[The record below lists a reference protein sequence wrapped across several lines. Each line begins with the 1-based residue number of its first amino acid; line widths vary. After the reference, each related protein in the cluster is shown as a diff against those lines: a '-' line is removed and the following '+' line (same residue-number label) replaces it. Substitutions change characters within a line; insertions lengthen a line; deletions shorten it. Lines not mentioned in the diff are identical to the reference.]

1 MLSQLSLQPKHTA
14 FKTARFWYALLL
26 LLPLMCEARDNSFNY
41 SFAAAE
47 TSSEGTN
54 KVSSVSPGNNSGSA
68 CLPAPASLENARML
82 LLTENISSAV
92 VEYARLIVLDSGSV
106 SLNSEYAYALALC
119 GIYDA
124 ALVRL
129 DRIWSRK
136 STHPDAGYLASQ
148 VFQLMGQKQ
157 LAGEFWNETENL
169 KAPIWISAKAPS
181 LLQKYGRKN
190 PTATPANRD
199 ELVADFKRANRLAAQ
214 NALLRSMAL
223 FEEIT
228 TRFPQEYLPF
238 VGYSIALERAGLLLK
253 SAQAIETALSL
264 TGNSPEDA
272 ETKQFLSQ
280 RLIAVRA
287 KINTIKQ
294 QPAMA
299 SAPVKTVERKV
310 KPMMAYAGGMI
321 HPEYINFN
329 VRYGYFISASGN
341 LSMNLGWTGNSEGLY
356 SNLGLLYYQR
366 HKVFVAGLGLSGS
379 FGNGTSV
386 FYLKMSPGLSFMNK
400 KKSASWD
407 IFWDVQVPFSKKYA
421 TTAGFSIGRSF
432 YFGNR

>member
-1 MLSQLSLQPKHTA
+1 MSKLSLQPKRTTLKIA
-14 FKTARFWYALLL
+14 WFCCVFLLL
-26 LLPLMCEARDNSFNY
+26 SLISEARDSSCHY
-41 SFAAAE
+41 SLTTAE
-47 TSSEGTN
+47 TAIKTENPVTPAGN
-54 KVSSVSPGNNSGSA
+54 LIGAPG
-68 CLPAPASLENARML
+68 LPAPASLENARML
-82 LLTENISSAV
+82 LLTENISNAV
-92 VEYARLIVLDSGSV
+92 VEYARLIASDSGSV

-119 GIYDA
+119 GVYDA
-124 ALVRL
+124 ALIRL

-136 STHPDAGYLASQ
+136 YSNPDAGYLASQ
-148 VFQLMGQKQ
+148 VFQLMGHKQ
-157 LAGEFWNETENL
+157 LSGEFWKETDNM
-169 KAPIWISAKAPS
+169 KAPVWISAKAPS
-181 LLQKYGRKN
+181 LLQKYGKKS
-190 PTATPANRD
+190 PASGFANHD
-199 ELVADFKRANRLAAQ
+199 DLVAGFKRANRLAAQ
-214 NALLRSMAL
+214 NALLRSIAL

-228 TRFPQEYLPF
+228 TRYPQEYLPL

-253 SAQAIETALSL
+253 SAQVLETALSL
-264 TGNSPEDA
+264 TGNSAEEA

-280 RLIAVRA
+280 RLTAVRA
-287 KINTIKQ
+287 KINTIKP

-299 SAPVKTVERKV
+299 AAPAKSLEKKV

-321 HPEYINFN
+321 HPDYLNFN
-329 VRYGYFISASGN
+329 LRYGYFISAKGN
-341 LSMNLGWTGNSEGLY
+341 LSMNLGWTGNSGGLY
-356 SNLGLLYYQR
+356 SNVGLLYYQR
-366 HKVFVAGLGLSGS
+366 QKVFVAGLGLSGS